1 MKNILSKFIHKSVA
15 VVNTSPTGRLGNQLS
30 SVATLY
36 SFARRFGLRMLVTR
50 EQHEQLSYYFQ
61 PDTLGLVT
69 LETALAPHILTLPLG
84 LRLSRV
90 RWETPWAAIDH
101 VDNNYNYARM
111 EEPSLHTGRFLN
123 MGDFPNEV
131 RSFARYLPD
140 LRRKFTFR
148 PRFSARAQRLLHGEL
163 QRRGLGA
170 AASVTWVGLH
180 NRRADYSHHLAQL
193 YGLGLLEAGYFRRAM
208 ASFAPASANT
218 TVIFVVVTDDMD
230 WAEQNLMFP
239 DMEVGV

>member
-1 MKNILSKFIHKSVA
+1 M
-15 VVNTSPTGRLGNQLS
+15 
-30 SVATLY
+30 
-36 SFARRFGLRMLVTR
+36 
-50 EQHEQLSYYFQ
+50 
-61 PDTLGLVT
+61 
-69 LETALAPHILTLPLG
+69 
-84 LRLSRV
+84 
-90 RWETPWAAIDH
+90 
-101 VDNNYNYARM
+101 
-111 EEPSLHTGRFLN
+111 
-123 MGDFPNEV
+123 
-131 RSFARYLPD
+131 RSFARYLPE

-163 QRRGLGA
+163 QRRGLGAA

-230 WAEQNLMFP
+230 WAEQNLKFP